1 MSMHGESA
9 YATAKAAVVGLTRS
23 LAVDYAKDGITANAV
38 APGWVHT
45 GSQTE
50 HEARESERVPL
61 GRSASPAEVA
71 SVAAFSCKSGC
82 KLRHRTMHRCRWW
95 EHRGRGTNKLEA
107 GEICT
112 GL

>member
-45 GSQTE
+45 VHRQSMRLANQ
-50 HEARESERVPL
+50 ERVPL

-71 SVAAFSCKSGC
+71 SVAAFLASPGASYVTGQCIAVDGGNTVGEE
-82 KLRHRTMHRCRWW
+82 RT
-95 EHRGRGTNKLEA
+95 N
-107 GEICT
+107 
-112 GL
+112 